1 MIDMLQVSCEMM
13 LIEEDINA
21 SKNYYCYKKSHCKG
35 MRSLTE

>member
-21 SKNYYCYKKSHCKG
+21 SKGKVHI
-35 MRSLTE
+35 MV